1 MNPKPTGYASSQ
13 KKKIPEDNSQDQR
26 QSENVDPQANSR
38 ERRPSDKLAAQS
50 DVLSPPSLSR
60 CWLMGLTVEDKQ
72 EAEKLKAD
80 KEERIALRKKKALQK
95 VNQQTGN
102 GPATDDEYEPRAN
115 PLV

>member
-1 MNPKPTGYASSQ
+1 
-13 KKKIPEDNSQDQR
+13 
-26 QSENVDPQANSR
+26 
-38 ERRPSDKLAAQS
+38 
-50 DVLSPPSLSR
+50 
-60 CWLMGLTVEDKQ
+60 MGLTVEDKQ

-102 GPATDDEYEPRAN
+102 RPATDDEYEPRAN